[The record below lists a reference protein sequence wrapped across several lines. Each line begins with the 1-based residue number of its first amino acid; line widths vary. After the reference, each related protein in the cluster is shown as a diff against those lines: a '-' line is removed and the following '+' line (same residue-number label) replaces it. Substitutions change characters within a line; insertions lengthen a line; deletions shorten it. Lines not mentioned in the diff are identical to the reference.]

1 MINHI
6 WRERIELADRLIG
19 VRSNAAFAAAR
30 GMERLRGVSVS
41 AAKSVR
47 DWFHR

>member
-6 WRERIELADRLIG
+6 WRERLELADRLIG
-19 VRSNAAFAAAR
+19 VRSSATFASVR
-30 GMERLRGVSVS
+30 QLERLRGLSAS

-47 DWFHR
+47 DWFHQ